1 MLPDLA
7 ELPISQKQLEQITG
21 LDVSDT
27 FVGRACRPSLFRQPQ
42 RLLSFLLSELLTL
55 GLILIFCLPSGLV
68 IARSLG
74 LLSSEPQSTVQ
85 FLITMLAISLGVF
98 GLYNAYLWQQTTHLR
113 GLCRLL
119 DEVDRYNE
127 MIAAIRI
134 LDELETVNQTAAFND
149 RSDVLQALQTT
160 RESLL
165 CALMTEKIL
174 RKHKRFLARKQEL
187 LTQLETNLVTLQ
199 TLQLT
204 TEANDYGQLLND
216 ALQIALAV
224 KREVDRLNPGR

>member
-149 RSDVLQALQTT
+149 R
-160 RESLL
+160 
-165 CALMTEKIL
+165 ALMTEKIL

>member
-1 MLPDLA
+1 
-7 ELPISQKQLEQITG
+7 
-21 LDVSDT
+21 
-27 FVGRACRPSLFRQPQ
+27 
-42 RLLSFLLSELLTL
+42 
-55 GLILIFCLPSGLV
+55 
-68 IARSLG
+68 
-74 LLSSEPQSTVQ
+74 
-85 FLITMLAISLGVF
+85 
-98 GLYNAYLWQQTTHLR
+98 
-113 GLCRLL
+113 
-119 DEVDRYNE
+119 
-127 MIAAIRI
+127 
-134 LDELETVNQTAAFND
+134 
-149 RSDVLQALQTT
+149 VLQALQTT